1 MNLIGKAF
9 QPTMKYTAL
18 IFIQLLSIVFLA
30 TAQNT
35 TLCAVKYKEY
45 NTNLGTHSYWFY
57 NNHYISISI
66 PNYKAQFMNGFPV
79 IINGVQTT
87 QTDTV
92 KYNKEFNEF
101 VTDIADQAKK
111 TPVDVET
118 QEYNTDTKKTANFL
132 DGLKKYV
139 VVVDTLPTMN
149 SWDIL
154 DEIETFMGYQC
165 QKATINYKNEK
176 YTAWFTTKLP
186 YNAGPRDFRGLP
198 GLILKVSNPNQ
209 TYGYEAIEILT
220 PYKGVVPTF
229 KSDAQTLPRKSSE
242 WITLVNESN
251 KKSREAHDNMIKQMV
266 KDIENGKK
274 PIN

>member
-1 MNLIGKAF
+1 
-9 QPTMKYTAL
+9 MKYIVLVSVHFFL
-18 IFIQLLSIVFLA
+18 ITFSASSQS
-30 TAQNT
+30 NT
-35 TLCAVKYKEY
+35 ICAVEYKEY
-45 NTNLGTHSYWFY
+45 QTNLGTYSYWFY
-57 NNHYISISI
+57 KDHYISISV
-66 PNYKAQFMNGFPV
+66 PNHKAQYINGFPV

-87 QTDTV
+87 QTDTL

-101 VTDIADQAKK
+101 VTDISDQAKK
-111 TPVDVET
+111 RPFNIET
-118 QEYNTDTKKTANFL
+118 KQYSTDINKTATYLN
-132 DGLKKYV
+132 GLKKYV

-149 SWDIL
+149 SWEIL
-154 DEIETFMGYQC
+154 NETKIFMGYQC

-198 GLILKVSNPNQ
+198 GLILKVSNSTQ

-229 KSDAQTLPRKSSE
+229 KSDVQTMPRKSSE
-242 WITLVNESN
+242 WISLVGESN
-251 KKSREAHDNMIKQMV
+251 KKSKEVHENMIKQMV